1 MMKPGE
7 IVIVGGNAAG
17 PAAAAKAKRI
27 NPDAEVTIFES
38 GSYIST
44 GTCEIP
50 YVLSGDVQNYKDVLF
65 YSPETFKKEKGVD
78 VFIKHFVEEI
88 NKKEKKVVVR
98 NLINNNLFEYKY
110 DKLILATGSNAKT
123 LPNFPSDAQNVFTLK
138 TISNLIEV
146 KKYIQQNH
154 VKNAAVIGSGYLG
167 LEIVEA
173 LNKLNLNVSLIEKES
188 LPLPSTE
195 VEISYLIQE
204 LIKNRDITFYGNA
217 SNFKIYYDEK
227 QKIITSLEIEGRLLE
242 FDIIFVA
249 VGFTP
254 NISLALNSKIEIG
267 KTGAIKVDNKLRTSD
282 QNIFAAGDNIEV
294 INAVTNRP
302 DYIPLATIAH
312 QCAHAAGEN
321 AVGGNVHIEP
331 VIKNV
336 AFKIFDKYFVSVG
349 LTSIEAEKNGF
360 YFSTVSDI
368 QPNLVKVMPESS
380 NVFGKIIYE
389 KNSKRILGAAFLG
402 GREVSGYGDLIS
414 AFIKTKQSAELLSK
428 INFNYTP
435 PLSPFINLLS
445 VLGRKIK

>member
-1 MMKPGE
+1 MKPGK

-27 NPDAEVTIFES
+27 NPDAEVKIFES
-38 GSYIST
+38 GNFIST

-50 YVLSGDVQNYKDVLF
+50 YVLSGDIQNYEDVLF
-65 YSPETFKKEKGVD
+65 YSPETFKTEKGVD
-78 VFIKHFVEEI
+78 VFTNHLVESI
-88 NKKEKKVVVR
+88 NRKEKIIIVK
-98 NLINNNLFEYKY
+98 NLGNNYSFELKY
-110 DKLILATGSNAKT
+110 DKIILATGSIAKT
-123 LPNFPSDAQNVFTLK
+123 LPNFPNDAQNVFTLK

-146 KKYIQQNH
+146 MKYIRQNH
-154 VKNAAVIGSGYLG
+154 VRNAAVIGSGYLG

-173 LNKLNLNVSLIEKES
+173 LNKLNLNVSLIEKEP
-188 LPLPSTE
+188 LPLPSSE

-204 LIKNRDITFYGNA
+204 LIKNLDIAFYGNA
-217 SNFKIYYDEK
+217 SNLKINYDEK
-227 QKIITSLEIEGRLLE
+227 QKKIISLEIEGRLLE

-254 NISLALNSKIEIG
+254 NISLAFNSKIEIG

-312 QCAHAAGEN
+312 QHAHAAGEN
-321 AVGGNVHIEP
+321 AVGGNIHIEP

-336 AFKIFDKYFVSVG
+336 AFKFFDKYFVSVG
-349 LTSIEAEKNGF
+349 LTSLEAEKNGL

-368 QPNLVKVMPESS
+368 QPNLVSVMPESS

-445 VLGRKIK
+445 VLGRMIK